1 MRRAIASF
9 AFVVCACANGHHA
22 GTGADSATIDSPVAT
37 IDSPQGTID
46 SPEGTIDSPQG
57 TIDSPVA
64 AIDSPVATIDSPV
77 ATIDSPIVMIDA
89 KPVDA
94 KPIDAMSI
102 DGAPDAN
109 NCTTQPCT
117 LAPECGCDTSM
128 EETCDIDR
136 TTLSSNICRH
146 VNTPGRET
154 STCAAVG
161 DCDIQYTCLGDGAC
175 HKFCAS
181 NGDCGSPRG
190 QCVIQVVDN
199 NNKAI
204 PGAVICSSNCD
215 PLTSAA
221 SYCPPNDKCGIF
233 TATFNGTDHDI
244 TDCEAAGAGG
254 QDSSCLIAGSSPPN
268 GDDTKC
274 AAGQM
279 CTTLNNTT
287 FNCRQ
292 ICKYPTG
299 ACPIGTS
306 CIGFSTP
313 LTIAGVTYGVCA

>member
-1 MRRAIASF
+1 LRAARPAQTVGPMRRAIATF
-9 AFVVCACANGHHA
+9 AFLLGACANGHHA
-22 GTGADSATIDSPVAT
+22 GTATDSATVDSSAATIDSPTGT
-37 IDSPQGTID
+37 IYSPTGTID
-46 SPEGTIDSPQG
+46 SPTGTIDSPTG
-57 TIDSPVA
+57 TIDSMTM
-64 AIDSPVATIDSPV
+64 IDAM
-77 ATIDSPIVMIDA
+77 AMIDA

-94 KPIDAMSI
+94 MATI

-117 LAPECGCDTSM
+117 LAPECGCDTTM
-128 EETCDIDR
+128 QLTCDIDR

-175 HKFCAS
+175 HKFCSS
-181 NGDCGSPRG
+181 NTDCGSPRG

-204 PGAVICSSNCD
+204 AGAVICSSNCD
-215 PLTSAA
+215 PLASAA

-244 TDCEAAGAGG
+244 TDCEAQGAGG
-254 QDSSCLIAGSSPPN
+254 QGSSCLISGSNPPN

-279 CTTLNNTT
+279 CTTLNGTT

-299 ACPIGTS
+299 ACPSGTA
-306 CIGFSTP
+306 CTGFSTP